1 MIEPGDLLY
10 RMREEVEAADLRIRP
25 LVRETP
31 LEREPGWSRDW
42 GCEVYLKLEN
52 HQVSGSFKIRGAVNR
67 LLTMP
72 VSQRALGVIAAST
85 GNHGTA
91 VAYAA
96 LQFGV
101 PAIVYVP
108 EGASAAKLEA
118 IRVLGAE
125 IRVHGKDGVESEI
138 EARRA
143 ADASGRVY
151 VSPYNDPQVVIGQGT
166 IGTELVRQVDRIDV
180 LVVAV
185 GGGGLVSGIAGYLNG
200 LHRVVTVVGC
210 SPEHS
215 PVMHE
220 SVKAGR
226 LLNVPVR
233 PTLSDG
239 TAGGIEADAITFP
252 LCRAL
257 VNEWELV
264 SEDEIAAAVRDT
276 LDQAR
281 LLIEGSAAVAVAAA
295 KRLAPRFPRG
305 NMVIV
310 VCGGNIGTDGLRR
323 VLC

>member
-1 MIEPGDLLY
+1 MTEPGDLLY

-31 LEREPGWSRDW
+31 LERVPGWSRDW

-52 HQVSGSFKIRGAVNR
+52 QQVSGSFKIRGAVNR
-67 LLTMP
+67 LLTLPM
-72 VSQRALGVIAAST
+72 SQRALGVIAAST

-91 VAYAA
+91 VALAA
-96 LQFGV
+96 QRFGIPV
-101 PAIVYVP
+101 IVYVP
-108 EGASAAKLEA
+108 EGASAAKVEA
-118 IRVLGAE
+118 IRSLGAE
-125 IRVHGKDGVESEI
+125 IRVHGRDGVESEI
-138 EARRA
+138 EARRV

-166 IGTELVRQVDRIDV
+166 IGAELVRQLDRVDV

-185 GGGGLVSGIAGYLNG
+185 GGGGLVSGVAGYLTT
-200 LHRVVTVVGC
+200 LHREVTVVGC
-210 SPEHS
+210 SPENS

-239 TAGGIEADAITFP
+239 TAGGIEAEAITYP

-264 SEDEIAAAVRDT
+264 SEEEIAVAVRDT

-281 LLIEGSAAVAVAAA
+281 LLIEGSAGVAVAVG
-295 KRLAPRFPRG
+295 KRLAPRYPRG
-305 NMVIV
+305 NVVIV
-310 VCGGNIGTDGLRR
+310 VCGGNIGTDTLRK